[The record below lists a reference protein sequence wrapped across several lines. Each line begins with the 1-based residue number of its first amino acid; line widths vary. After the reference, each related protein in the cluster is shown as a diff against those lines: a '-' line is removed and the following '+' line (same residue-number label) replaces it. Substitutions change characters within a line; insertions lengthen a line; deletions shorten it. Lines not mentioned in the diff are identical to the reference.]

1 MQNEYLV
8 YTAIANLQTELR
20 SDLKQV
26 IQILEEIKE
35 LLIKSQALPTTAT
48 IMVDQERQS
57 V

>member
-26 IQILEEIKE
+26 IQILEEIKD
-35 LLIKSQALPTTAT
+35 LLIKSQALPTTST